1 MQNAG
6 NACTKFVVPSIL
18 AVNLDKS
25 EEFEAALKEEGN
37 PRIDD
42 EGGSFGELLAWM
54 VGFFTDEFEVRVC
67 GEEAS

>member
-25 EEFEAALKEEGN
+25 EEFYQAALKEEGN

-42 EGGSFGELLAWM
+42 EGGSSVSCWPG
-54 VGFFTDEFEVRVC
+54 
-67 GEEAS
+67 